1 MMRILWNYVGQG
13 GTKEK
18 KRKIGQ
24 YTRKYAYNVFMY
36 VGEVPYTNPRITTE

>member
-36 VGEVPYTNPRITTE
+36 AGEVPYTNPRITTE